1 MNKVE
6 LVEAMAKKTGLSKKD
21 AEGALKAFIET
32 ITPNGK
38 VIKEGSNFSFWVD
51 IPKEAYTDSTF
62 YVKDTAGKNQSFTES
77 DFIKLV
83 REVTGLYYKGNNN
96 NGTYYLYRAATEEEI
111 LNNKKHA
118 MRTFFNGISADG
130 KLAKNG
136 KKDVYTIPLPDG
148 SYSEKNNTFSMID
161 AAGNTLA
168 IPESDFLA
176 FTKEESTFTYYVG
189 KIQDGTFCIF
199 REPNREEKIGIAFNE
214 GTLHTNLATIKFED
228 KNGVVT
234 IKGFTEKK
242 TAFENAGLKVKD
254 EVKKITVKTEDG
266 EEKEISP
273 ADLAGLHP
281 VPTKTVTFTVERT
294 EKKNVQTLTFS
305 AAVEW
310 NEKDLKK
317 IK

>member
-1 MNKVE
+1 
-6 LVEAMAKKTGLSKKD
+6 
-21 AEGALKAFIET
+21 
-32 ITPNGK
+32 
-38 VIKEGSNFSFWVD
+38 
-51 IPKEAYTDSTF
+51 
-62 YVKDTAGKNQSFTES
+62 
-77 DFIKLV
+77 
-83 REVTGLYYKGNNN
+83 
-96 NGTYYLYRAATEEEI
+96 
-111 LNNKKHA
+111 
-118 MRTFFNGISADG
+118 
-130 KLAKNG
+130 
-136 KKDVYTIPLPDG
+136 
-148 SYSEKNNTFSMID
+148 MID

-242 TAFENAGLKVKD
+242 TAFENAGLKAKD
-254 EVKKITVKTEDG
+254 VVKKITVKTEDG
-266 EEKEISP
+266 AEKEISL
-273 ADLAGLHP
+273 ADLAGLYP
-281 VPTKTVTFTVERT
+281 VPAKTVTFTVERT

-310 NEKDLKK
+310 NEKELKK